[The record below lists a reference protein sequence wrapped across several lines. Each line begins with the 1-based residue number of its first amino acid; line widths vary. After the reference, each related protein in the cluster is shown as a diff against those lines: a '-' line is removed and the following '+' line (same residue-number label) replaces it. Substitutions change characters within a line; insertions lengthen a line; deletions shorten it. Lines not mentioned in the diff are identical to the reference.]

1 MNVNRRQFLKA
12 SSLTFGALGLN
23 SFTPS
28 LFQRDL
34 LAGNADSDKKL
45 IFIFQMGGNDGI
57 NTVIPTGDPD
67 YNTDTRPTLYIP
79 SSQAIDTGN
88 GFAQLHPSLQPMME
102 IFNHS
107 ALNGQPGPGNL
118 AVLHRIGYANQSQS
132 HFDSQQYWQNG
143 VPGQPT
149 LEEGVFY
156 RHLNK
161 TVDLSG
167 ATNPFVA
174 ATLSSSQMVA
184 LKGSKPF
191 PNFTQAA
198 NFSFS
203 GNVAKA
209 QKFLGMLPG
218 EPGGTDG
225 KALLGSYGG
234 PPDQAGKPYRP
245 LVHQTGQLL
254 GRTMSTLQSAVAQG
268 AARA

>member
-1 MNVNRRQFLKA
+1 MNFNRRQFLKA
-12 SSLTFGALGLN
+12 GSLTFGALGLN

-143 VPGQPT
+143 VPGQPS
-149 LEEGVFY
+149 LEEGVFI
-156 RHLNK
+156 
-161 TVDLSG
+161 
-167 ATNPFVA
+167 AI
-174 ATLSSSQMVA
+174 
-184 LKGSKPF
+184 
-191 PNFTQAA
+191 
-198 NFSFS
+198 
-203 GNVAKA
+203 
-209 QKFLGMLPG
+209 
-218 EPGGTDG
+218 
-225 KALLGSYGG
+225 
-234 PPDQAGKPYRP
+234 
-245 LVHQTGQLL
+245 
-254 GRTMSTLQSAVAQG
+254 
-268 AARA
+268 